1 MATYAYH
8 CRKCGAAFDVTEHLA
23 EHEKA
28 PHRCPKCQSEQVEPV
43 PTPFFARTSRK
54 S

>member
-1 MATYAYH
+1 MPTYAYH
-8 CRKCGAAFDVTEHLA
+8 CRKCGEVFDVVEHLA
-23 EHEKA
+23 EHQKA
-28 PHRCPKCQSEQVEPV
+28 PHRCPKCSSEQVEPV